1 MKSEFYSRYYDGRPD
16 NLPFAVR
23 SLGYNHC
30 ASGFRFAE
38 MLKKHPADH
47 RFVGKSGRVLGTVS
61 IAHITRGRGYF
72 RSNASGALTVKANS
86 IFVVFPGVRHSL
98 RYDQKVGWDGE
109 WVEMEPEAA
118 LPILYNAGITP
129 NAPLRQFKAL
139 STLAS
144 RYHELMSVAM
154 QNENQ
159 GRDIRLAAA
168 AYRILAEVVSVW
180 GTGVK
185 ESREAGREDVLEA
198 AKRQLAGEGGKIV
211 GIDQVARM
219 TGYSE
224 SQFRAVFKKKV
235 GVTPKSYQLQKR
247 IERSCQMLQTT
258 RMSITAIAEANGFE
272 SIFVFSRQF
281 HRTVGCSPQRYRAE
295 NKRKW

>member
-1 MKSEFYSRYYDGRPD
+1 MKSEFYSRYYERHPD
-16 NLPFAVR
+16 NIPFAVR

-38 MLKKHPADH
+38 MLKKHPEDH
-47 RFVGKSGRVLGTVS
+47 RFAGRSGRVLETVS
-61 IAHITRGRGYF
+61 IGHITRGRGYF
-72 RSNASGALTVKANS
+72 RSNASGAVTVKTNS
-86 IFVVFPGVRHSL
+86 ILVVFPGVRHSL
-98 RYDQKVGWDGE
+98 RYDQVVGWDGE

-118 LPILYNAGITP
+118 LPILYSAGITP
-129 NAPLRQFKAL
+129 NAPVRQFKAL
-139 STLAS
+139 STLSS
-144 RYHELMSVAM
+144 RYHELMTASM
-154 QNENQ
+154 KNENQ
-159 GRDIRLAAA
+159 GQDVRLAAT

-180 GTGVK
+180 GTGI
-185 ESREAGREDVLEA
+185 EGFREAGREDVLEA

-211 GIDQVARM
+211 GIEQVARM

-224 SQFRAVFKKKV
+224 SQFRAAFKKRV
-235 GVTPKSYQLQKR
+235 GVSPKSYQLKKR

-272 SIFVFSRQF
+272 SIFAFSRQF

>member
-1 MKSEFYSRYYDGRPD
+1 MKSEFYSRYYDERPA
-16 NLPFAVR
+16 NIPFAVC

-38 MLKKHPADH
+38 MLKKHPEDH
-47 RFVGKSGRVLGTVS
+47 RFVGRSGRVLETVS
-61 IAHITRGRGYF
+61 IGHITRGRGYF

-86 IFVVFPGVRHSL
+86 ILVIYPGVRHSL
-98 RYDQKVGWDGE
+98 RYDQVSGWDGE
-109 WVEMEPEAA
+109 WVEMEPKAV

-129 NAPLRQFKAL
+129 SAPVRQFKAL
-139 STLAS
+139 STLSS
-144 RYHELMSVAM
+144 RYHELISVSM

-159 GRDIRLAAA
+159 GRDIRLAAT

-180 GTGVK
+180 ETGVGGF
-185 ESREAGREDVLEA
+185 RETMREDVLEV
-198 AKRQLAGEGGKIV
+198 AKRQLAGVGGKV
-211 GIDQVARM
+211 LGIEQVARM

-224 SQFRAVFKKKV
+224 SQFRVAFKKKV
-235 GVTPKSYQLQKR
+235 GITPKSYQLQKR

-281 HRTVGCSPQRYRAE
+281 HRTMGCSPQRYRDGS
-295 NKRKW
+295 KRKW

>member
-38 MLKKHPADH
+38 MLKKHPEDH
-47 RFVGKSGRVLGTVS
+47 RFVGKSGRVLETVS
-61 IAHITRGRGYF
+61 IGHITCGRGYF

-86 IFVVFPGVRHSL
+86 ILVIFPGVRHSL
-98 RYDQKVGWDGE
+98 RYEQKIGWDGE
-109 WVEMEPEAA
+109 WVEMEPDAA

-139 STLAS
+139 STLSS
-144 RYHELMSVAM
+144 RYHELIAASMK
-154 QNENQ
+154 NENQ
-159 GRDIRLAAA
+159 GQDIRLAAA
-168 AYRILAEVVSVW
+168 AYRVLAEVVSVW
-180 GTGVK
+180 GTGIGGF
-185 ESREAGREDVLEA
+185 REVGREDVLEA
-198 AKRQLAGEGGKIV
+198 AKRQLAVEGGKIV
-211 GIDQVARM
+211 GIEQVART

-224 SQFRAVFKKKV
+224 SQFRAVFKKKF
-235 GVTPKSYQLQKR
+235 GVTPKSYQLKKR

-272 SIFVFSRQF
+272 SIFAFSRQF
-281 HRTVGCSPQRYRAE
+281 HRTVGCSPQRYRME
-295 NKRKW
+295 SKRKW

>member
-1 MKSEFYSRYYDGRPD
+1 MQRTNTHSHARRAI
-16 NLPFAVR
+16 L
-23 SLGYNHC
+23 
-30 ASGFRFAE
+30 
-38 MLKKHPADH
+38 
-47 RFVGKSGRVLGTVS
+47 VL
-61 IAHITRGRGYF
+61 
-72 RSNASGALTVKANS
+72 
-86 IFVVFPGVRHSL
+86 FPGVRHSL
-98 RYDQKVGWDGE
+98 RYDQVVGWDGE

-129 NAPLRQFKAL
+129 SAPVRQFKAL
-139 STLAS
+139 STLSS
-144 RYHELMSVAM
+144 RYHELMTASM
-154 QNENQ
+154 KNENQ
-159 GRDIRLAAA
+159 GQDVRLAAT

-180 GTGVK
+180 GRGI
-185 ESREAGREDVLEA
+185 EGFREAGREDVLEA
-198 AKRQLAGEGGKIV
+198 AKRQLAGEGDKIV
-211 GIDQVARM
+211 SIEQVARM

-281 HRTVGCSPQRYRAE
+281 HRTVGCSPQRYREE